1 MHQVSHRS
9 AFAHC
14 PPCSLGPGSFIPIVL
29 RAAPQQAQGKPWG
42 GVSGWCSA
50 NPSTLEPRDNEQSHD
65 YSRGAPSAISM
76 AVIPRDHKS
85 LCGRKQRDIASGR
98 RNAHI
103 CLPCSQA
110 LLSPESPE
118 GSEQCTYL
126 GNFDFIPVTLF
137 PPASPLP
144 TGTPKS
150 PAPVRQQQ

>member
-1 MHQVSHRS
+1 MQQVS
-9 AFAHC
+9 
-14 PPCSLGPGSFIPIVL
+14 PCLCSLPTLPLGPGSFVPTVL

-50 NPSTLEPRDNEQSHD
+50 NPSTLQPRDNEQSHE

-85 LCGRKQRDIASGR
+85 LCERKQRDIASGR

-103 CLPCSQA
+103 YLPCSQVS
-110 LLSPESPE
+110 LSPESPE

-126 GNFDFIPVTLF
+126 GNFDFMPVTLF
-137 PPASPLP
+137 LPASPLP
-144 TGTPKS
+144 TGTPES
-150 PAPVRQQQ
+150 QLLSHQQQ